1 MTCNGCRT
9 NVENKLNEIPGV
21 KAAVKL
27 ETAEVEISTEQPLD
41 IAALQNK
48 LDELAGGYSI
58 HEAKPVNQHTSH
70 HHDHVAKNTE
80 MTRTYSITGMTCNG
94 CRTNVEKKLNE
105 IPGIQAKVDLAK
117 GEAEITSNTIP
128 STDSLQEKLNEL
140 GTSYQISDEKIA
152 QSEPIQRSEEISP
165 SGRYICPMFCEGEDK
180 IYHEPG
186 RCPVCGMFLRPIE
199 KVEKPNPNN
208 AHQHGHMPMQGHT
221 HGHHK
226 TQSNSQNAGKYYCP
240 MMCEGD
246 KVYDKF
252 GSCPVCGMNLEKI
265 PDTTIKVEYTCPMH
279 PQIVQDH
286 PGNCPI
292 CGMDLVPNQVT
303 EEEDQHYRDLLK
315 KFWIS
320 VACTVPIF
328 ILSMGDMLPGQPIS
342 KIIPYQINAW
352 IQLILAIP
360 VVFYTCWMFFERA
373 WTSFKTWNLNMFSL
387 IGLGAAAAF
396 IFSLLALF
404 FPQLFPAE
412 LKGHHGEVHLYFESA
427 TVILTLVLL
436 GQVMEAKA
444 HSKTNSA
451 IKELIKLSPA
461 EAIIVVDG
469 KDKKISIHEVKVGD
483 ILRVRAGDKVPVDGR
498 IQEGNTA
505 IDESMITG
513 EPIPV
518 EKAPEDRVIGGTIN
532 GNHEVLIRA
541 ERIGSETLL
550 SQIIEL
556 VNTASRSQPPIQK
569 LTDKVSKI
577 FVPTVIVI
585 AIITFIAWYMSSV
598 PNSTAMAFSNL
609 LAVLIVA
616 CPCALGLATP
626 MSVMVGI
633 GKGAKNG
640 ILIKNSEAL
649 EKLAKANVLI
659 VDKTGTITSGKPSV
673 SEVISGNNKFQAKDI
688 LQIAAS
694 VNKNSTHPLAQAM
707 IDKAKAENTQLL
719 DVIQFENISGKGVKG
734 KIHHMSVLLGTVRLM
749 DEQQIKIDETQRLQ
763 IEELQKQGNSVSI
776 LAIDGA
782 YAGIVAAFDTLR
794 DSSIDAIKKFQNQ
807 GIEVYMFTGDNKNT
821 AEIVAKQAGIKH
833 VQANLLPEDKLNGIK
848 KLQAEGKKVIMVG
861 DGINDAPALT
871 QADIGI
877 AMGTGTDVAI
887 QSSEITLVK
896 GDLSGVHKAY
906 TLSNM
911 MLRNIKQNLGFAF
924 FYNVIGIPIAA
935 GILYPSLGILMSPM
949 IAAAAMSLSS
959 VSVIVN
965 SLRLN
970 NTKLD

>member
-1 MTCNGCRT
+1 MSTTKTYG
-9 NVENKLNEIPGV
+9 
-21 KAAVKL
+21 
-27 ETAEVEISTEQPLD
+27 IS
-41 IAALQNK
+41 
-48 LDELAGGYSI
+48 
-58 HEAKPVNQHTSH
+58 
-70 HHDHVAKNTE
+70 
-80 MTRTYSITGMTCNG
+80 GMTCNG

-105 IPGIQAKVDLAK
+105 VPGIKAAVKLET
-117 GEAEITSNTIP
+117 GEAEITADENI
-128 STDSLQEKLNEL
+128 STPELQAKLDEL
-140 GTSYQISDEKIA
+140 GGAYKISDDKNHAPAPAEHPK
-152 QSEPIQRSEEISP
+152 EESP
-165 SGRYICPMFCEGEDK
+165 SGQYICPMFCEGEDK

-199 KVEKPNPNN
+199 KVQKPDPN
-208 AHQHGHMPMQGHT
+208 AKHQHGHGH
-221 HGHHK
+221 
-226 TQSNSQNAGKYYCP
+226 SQEKPVASASNAGKYYCP

-265 PDTTIKVEYTCPMH
+265 PEMTVKVEYTCPMH
-279 PQIVQDH
+279 PEIVQDH

-303 EEEDQHYRDLLK
+303 EEEDQHYKDLLK

-342 KIIPYQINAW
+342 KIIPYHVNAW
-352 IQLILAIP
+352 IQLILTIP

-404 FPQLFPAE
+404 FPQIFPAE

-427 TVILTLVLL
+427 AVILTLVLL

-461 EAIIVVDG
+461 EAIVVVDG
-469 KDKKISIHEVKVGD
+469 KDKKVSIHDVKLGD
-483 ILRVRAGDKVPVDGR
+483 ILRVRAGDKVPVDGVVE
-498 IQEGNTA
+498 EGNTS

-518 EKAPEDRVIGGTIN
+518 EKASEDKVIGGTIN
-532 GNHEVLIRA
+532 GNHEILIKA
-541 ERIGSETLL
+541 EKVGSETLL
-550 SQIIEL
+550 SQIIQL

-585 AIITFIAWYMSSV
+585 AIITFIAWSASAV

-649 EKLAKANVLI
+649 EKMEKADVLI

-673 SEVISGNNKFQAKDI
+673 SEVVSGNAKFQEKDI

-707 IDKAKAENTQLL
+707 LDKAKEDGAQLL
-719 DVIQFENISGKGVKG
+719 DVTQFENIAGKGVKG
-734 KIHHMSVLLGTVRLM
+734 RIHHMEVLLGTPRLM
-749 DEQQIKIDETQRLQ
+749 KEQQVALDQSQEQQ
-763 IEELQKQGNSVSI
+763 IEELQKKGNSVSV
-776 LAIDGA
+776 LAIDGQF
-782 YAGIVAAFDTLR
+782 AGLVAAFDALK
-794 DSSIDAIKKFQNQ
+794 DSSIEAIKKFQDE
-807 GIEVYMFTGDNKNT
+807 GIEVHMFTGDNKNT

-833 VQANLLPEDKLNGIK
+833 VQASLLPEDKLSGIK
-848 KLQAEGKKVIMVG
+848 KIQAEGKKVIMVG

-887 QSSEITLVK
+887 QSAEITLVK
-896 GDLSGVHKAY
+896 GDLKAVHKAY
-906 TLSNM
+906 KLSKM

-924 FYNVIGIPIAA
+924 LYNVIGIPIAA
-935 GILYPSLGILMSPM
+935 GILYPSFGILMSPM

-959 VSVIVN
+959 VSVILN

-970 NTKLD
+970 NSTLD

>member
-1 MTCNGCRT
+1 MSTTKTYG
-9 NVENKLNEIPGV
+9 
-21 KAAVKL
+21 
-27 ETAEVEISTEQPLD
+27 IS
-41 IAALQNK
+41 
-48 LDELAGGYSI
+48 
-58 HEAKPVNQHTSH
+58 
-70 HHDHVAKNTE
+70 
-80 MTRTYSITGMTCNG
+80 GMTCNG

-105 IPGIQAKVDLAK
+105 VPGVKAAVKLET
-117 GEAEITSNTIP
+117 GEAEITADENI
-128 STDSLQEKLNEL
+128 STPELQAKLDEL
-140 GTSYQISDEKIA
+140 GGAYKISEDKNHAPAPAEHPK
-152 QSEPIQRSEEISP
+152 EESP
-165 SGRYICPMFCEGEDK
+165 SGQYICPMFCEGEDK

-199 KVEKPNPNN
+199 KVQKPDPN
-208 AHQHGHMPMQGHT
+208 AKHQHGHGHS
-221 HGHHK
+221 HEK
-226 TQSNSQNAGKYYCP
+226 PVASASNAGKYYCP

-265 PDTTIKVEYTCPMH
+265 PEMTVKVEYTCPMH
-279 PQIVQDH
+279 PEIVQDH

-303 EEEDQHYRDLLK
+303 EEEDQHYKDLLK

-342 KIIPYQINAW
+342 KIIPYHVNAW
-352 IQLILAIP
+352 IQLILTIP

-404 FPQLFPAE
+404 FPQIFPAE

-427 TVILTLVLL
+427 AVILTLVLL

-461 EAIIVVDG
+461 EAIVVVDG
-469 KDKKISIHEVKVGD
+469 KDKKVSIHDVKLGD
-483 ILRVRAGDKVPVDGR
+483 ILRVRAGDKVPVDG
-498 IQEGNTA
+498 IVEEGNTS

-518 EKAPEDRVIGGTIN
+518 EKAPEDKVIGGTIN
-532 GNHEVLIRA
+532 GNHEILIKA
-541 ERIGSETLL
+541 EKVGSETLL
-550 SQIIEL
+550 SQIIQL

-585 AIITFIAWYMSSV
+585 AIITFIAWSASAV

-649 EKLAKANVLI
+649 EKMEKADVLI

-673 SEVISGNNKFQAKDI
+673 SEVVSGNAKFQEKDI

-707 IDKAKAENTQLL
+707 LDKAKEDGAQLL
-719 DVIQFENISGKGVKG
+719 DVIQFENIAGKGVKG
-734 KIHHMSVLLGTVRLM
+734 RIHHMEVLLGTPRLM
-749 DEQQIKIDETQRLQ
+749 KEQQVALNQNHEQQ
-763 IEELQKQGNSVSI
+763 IEELQKKGNSVSV
-776 LAIDGA
+776 LAIDGQF
-782 YAGIVAAFDTLR
+782 AGLVAAFDALK
-794 DSSIDAIKKFQNQ
+794 DSSIEAIKKFQDE
-807 GIEVYMFTGDNKNT
+807 GIEVHMFTGDNKNT

-833 VQANLLPEDKLNGIK
+833 VQASLLPEDKLNGIK
-848 KLQAEGKKVIMVG
+848 KIQAEGKKVIMVG

-887 QSSEITLVK
+887 QSAEITLVK
-896 GDLSGVHKAY
+896 GDLKAVHKAY
-906 TLSNM
+906 KLSKM

-924 FYNVIGIPIAA
+924 LYNVIGIPIAA
-935 GILYPSLGILMSPM
+935 GILYPSFGILMSPM

-959 VSVIVN
+959 VSVILN

-970 NTKLD
+970 NSTLD

>member
-1 MTCNGCRT
+1 M
-9 NVENKLNEIPGV
+9 NKE
-21 KAAVKL
+21 K
-27 ETAEVEISTEQPLD
+27 
-41 IAALQNK
+41 
-48 LDELAGGYSI
+48 
-58 HEAKPVNQHTSH
+58 
-70 HHDHVAKNTE
+70 
-80 MTRTYSITGMTCNG
+80 TYKVSGMTCNG

-105 IPGIQAKVDLAK
+105 LEGVHAEVNLSK
-117 GEAEITSNTIP
+117 GEAKIHSEEELDENA
-128 STDSLQEKLNEL
+128 LQEKLDEL
-140 GTSYQISDEKIA
+140 GGAYQIHSDAHAHHHHGAHQHKDPEL
-152 QSEPIQRSEEISP
+152 SE
-165 SGRYICPMFCEGEDK
+165 SGQYICPMFCEGKDK
-180 IYHEPG
+180 IYTEPG
-186 RCPVCGMFLRPIE
+186 RCPVCNMHLRPIE
-199 KVEKPNPNN
+199 KVDFNAPSHQATSEKP
-208 AHQHGHMPMQGHT
+208 
-221 HGHHK
+221 K
-226 TQSNSQNAGKYYCP
+226 TTASNAGKYYCP

-265 PDTTIKVEYTCPMH
+265 PEITLKVEYTCPMH
-279 PQIVQDH
+279 PEIVQDH

-292 CGMDLVPNQVT
+292 CGMDLVANQVS
-303 EEEDQHYRDLLK
+303 EADDEHYKSLLT

-342 KIIPYQINAW
+342 KIIPYHINAW
-352 IQLILAIP
+352 IQLILTLP

-396 IFSLLALF
+396 IFSLLAFF
-404 FPQLFPAE
+404 FPQIFPAE
-412 LKGHHGEVHLYFESA
+412 LKGHHGEVHLYFESVA
-427 TVILTLVLL
+427 VILTLVLL

-444 HSKTNSA
+444 HSRTNSA

-461 EAIIVVDG
+461 EAILVENG
-469 KDKKISIHEVKVGD
+469 KERKVSIHDVKVGD
-483 ILRVRAGDKVPVDGR
+483 VLRVRAGDKIPVDGLVT
-498 IQEGNTA
+498 EGSTS

-518 EKAPEDRVIGGTIN
+518 EKNAEDQVIAGTIN
-532 GNHEVLIRA
+532 GNHEILMKANRV
-541 ERIGSETLL
+541 GSETLL
-550 SQIIEL
+550 SQIIQL
-556 VNTASRSQPPIQK
+556 VNDASRSQPPIQK
-569 LTDKVSKI
+569 LTDRISKI

-585 AIITFIAWYMSSV
+585 AILTFLVWNFMDI
-598 PNSTAMAFSNL
+598 PNSTAMAFSNM

-633 GKGAKNG
+633 GKGAKSG

-649 EKLAKANVLI
+649 EKLEKADVLI
-659 VDKTGTITSGKPSV
+659 VDKTGTITKGKPSV
-673 SEVISGNNKFQAKDI
+673 SEVISGNPKFKEDDI

-707 IDKAKAENTQLL
+707 LDKANEKGLQVL
-719 DVIQFENISGKGVKG
+719 DVVQFENIAGKGVSG
-734 KIHHMSVLLGTVRLM
+734 KIHHLSALLGTPRLM
-749 DEQQIKIDETQRLQ
+749 KEQHVSLSAAQEAQ
-763 IEELQKQGNSVSI
+763 IEELQKKGNSVSV
-776 LAIDGA
+776 LAIDKQF
-782 YAGIVAAFDTLR
+782 AGIVAAFDALKESSVETL
-794 DSSIDAIKKFQNQ
+794 KKFQEE

-821 AEIVAKQAGIKH
+821 AEIVAKEAGIKH
-833 VQANLLPEDKLNGIK
+833 VQAGLLPEDKLKGIK

-896 GDLSGVHKAY
+896 GDLTGVHKAY
-906 TLSNM
+906 RLSKA
-911 MLRNIKQNLGFAF
+911 MLSNIKQNLLFAF
-924 FYNVIGIPIAA
+924 LYNVIGIPIAA
-935 GILYPSLGILMSPM
+935 GVLYAATGLLMSPM

-959 VSVIVN
+959 VSVILN

-970 NTKLD
+970 ALNLEK